1 MQKYD
6 LIHKIFIKMKKII
19 LLHGALGSSS
29 QFAEFAKMLKPQFE
43 VHFIDFSGH
52 GGVDFH
58 NRFGIDQF
66 TEELSLYIHNNELEE
81 AIIFGFSMGGYVA
94 LNYAKN
100 NPNSTNPIFTLGT
113 MLNFDK
119 EKVSKEVDKM
129 KPEIVLEKVPHYAKM
144 LEDMHEPTDWKELLS
159 KTADMM
165 RELSNNPTINTEDFS
180 KIGNKV
186 MLAIGDRD
194 NTADLNSTIETYKLL
209 KNGNLLVIP
218 NCKHPFEK
226 MDLDRLVYEI
236 SNF

>member
-1 MQKYD
+1 
-6 LIHKIFIKMKKII
+6 MKKII

-29 QFAEFAKMLKPQFE
+29 QFKEFAKMLKNQFE
-43 VHFIDFSGH
+43 VYLFDFSGH
-52 GGVDFH
+52 SGIDFH
-58 NRFGIDQF
+58 DRFGIEQF
-66 TEELSLYIHNNELEE
+66 TEELSIFIHNNELDD
-81 AIIFGFSMGGYVA
+81 AIIFGYSMGGYVA

-119 EKVSKEVDKM
+119 ELISKEVEKM

-165 RELSNNPTINTEDFS
+165 RELSNNPTIKKEDFQ
-180 KIGNKV
+180 KIDNKV

-194 NTADLNSTIETYKLL
+194 NTADLNSTIETFRLL

>member
-1 MQKYD
+1 
-6 LIHKIFIKMKKII
+6 MKKII

-43 VHFIDFSGH
+43 VHFLGFSGH

-58 NRFGIDQF
+58 DRFGIEQF
-66 TEELSLYIHNNELEE
+66 TDELSIYIHNNELEE

-100 NPNSTNPIFTLGT
+100 NPNSANPIFTLGT

-119 EKVSKEVDKM
+119 ELISKEVEKM

-165 RELSNNPTINTEDFS
+165 RELSNNPTIKKEDFS
-180 KIGNKV
+180 KIENKL

-194 NTADLNSTIETYKLL
+194 NTADINSTIETYKLI

-218 NCKHPFEK
+218 NCKHPFEN
-226 MDLDRLVYEI
+226 MDLDRLVFELN
-236 SNF
+236 NF